1 MVCLILFKYQE
12 KITITYPPCI
22 IDHYIID
29 PHTQNYT
36 TTPPY
41 ILSTYLEVIDIS
53 TQMRRLSHTKK
64 PNDFLSNQSKIVN
77 VFKKGVVSSKK
88 E

>member
-1 MVCLILFKYQE
+1 MFNTMVCLILFKYQE

-41 ILSTYLEVIDIS
+41 ILSTYLEVIDMS
-53 TQMRRLSHTKK
+53 TQMRRLSHKK
-64 PNDFLSNQSKIVN
+64 NEMIFCQIKAKL
-77 VFKKGVVSSKK
+77 
-88 E
+88 

>member
-1 MVCLILFKYQE
+1 MFNTMVCLILFKYQE

-41 ILSTYLEVIDIS
+41 ILSTYLEVIDMS
-53 TQMRRLSHTKK
+53 TQMRRLSHKKTKWFFVK
-64 PNDFLSNQSKIVN
+64 SKQN
-77 VFKKGVVSSKK
+77 CKRL
-88 E
+88 